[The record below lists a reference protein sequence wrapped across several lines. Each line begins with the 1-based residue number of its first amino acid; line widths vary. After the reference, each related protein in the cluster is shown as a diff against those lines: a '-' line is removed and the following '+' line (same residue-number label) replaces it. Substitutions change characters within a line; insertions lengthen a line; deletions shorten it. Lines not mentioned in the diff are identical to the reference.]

1 MSTNKIL
8 LDAITSHRLG
18 LLRFEGGALLEILQI
33 WSDWVDPISSRL
45 DRYAA
50 QMARG
55 QPLTPRQRSTLQRL
69 QRQLSDKTR
78 EARSEM
84 MAELEE
90 RLQETLDAERR
101 LLARSLSASL
111 PETARERLRAAA
123 PSASVQML
131 GNQWR
136 QRLDQTLFDSQL
148 RIQASI
154 TRALTTGEGMAAA
167 ASRIQRQNQ
176 DLQMTRSRL
185 TTLVRTE
192 IQTAANISA
201 EASYRENA
209 DVIKAVQYLAT
220 LDNRTCMVCAPLH
233 NTVYPLTAQG
243 HPGPKLPLHPRCRC
257 FYVPVTRSWRELGL
271 SREEAGEMTGAQ
283 IKDRSYPA
291 WFRRQSAAQ
300 QREILGAGRY
310 RLWRSGEVSLEE
322 LSRGGRL
329 LSLGELRAQA
339 ERQNASL

>member
-1 MSTNKIL
+1 MSANKIL

-33 WSDWVDPISSRL
+33 WSDYVDPISKRL

-50 QMARG
+50 QLNRG
-55 QPLTPRQRSTLQRL
+55 QPLTPRQRSSLQRM
-69 QRQLSDKTR
+69 QRQLADKTR
-78 EARSEM
+78 EARSKM
-84 MAELEE
+84 MQELEE

-101 LLARSLSASL
+101 LLARSLEVSL

-123 PSASVQML
+123 PSATVQML
-131 GNQWR
+131 GDQWR

-167 ASRIQRQNQ
+167 VTRMQRQNK
-176 DLQMTRSRL
+176 DLKMTRSRL

-192 IQTAANISA
+192 IQTAANAAA
-201 EASYRENA
+201 EVSYRANA

-233 NTVYPLTAQG
+233 NTIYPLTAQG

-257 FYVPVTRSWRELGL
+257 FYVPVTKSYKELGL
-271 SREEAGEMTGAQ
+271 SRSEAAEMTGKEV
-283 IKDRSYPA
+283 KDRSYSG

-300 QREILGAGRY
+300 QRSILGSTRYKLWKSGR
-310 RLWRSGEVSLEE
+310 VSLED
-322 LSRGGRL
+322 LSRDGRL
-329 LSLGELRAQA
+329 LRLGEL
-339 ERQNASL
+339 EASVNL